1 MSSKYAQEGNQRGFS
16 VSTTSGNEM
25 NEEQTKSNNSS
36 TSAEGSVHQ
45 VLPVSFRD
53 NATSSLPTTS
63 RSQHSFSIEALVGN
77 NRSHD
82 DDASKPAGTS
92 IPEIASSESWPNQH
106 PLVDLK
112 RIQAYYQQM
121 YSQNFPLKQLNNYL
135 YPLGSFTESEASK
148 PSEPAREKDQ
158 ILAYYANLYLQSSN
172 FYQERYLESLRTFS
186 TDTVQQNS
194 KESIPEFLQR
204 YEKQIIKNEPEEVA
218 QRLLSKEN
226 ERRNSSHLLSDD
238 LTTKDHFVKLKQYS
252 NNEARFSDSK
262 KSNDTSSKSPSSS
275 DQLPQP
281 QPPSEPSASQPS
293 LLFPGVNKPIDNA
306 SQSTLRTNFPQ
317 QLVGSS
323 QSVSTSLSCS
333 NLYPAYCGKWFCFEV
348 ILETI

>member
-1 MSSKYAQEGNQRGFS
+1 MPCALSASIMSSKYAQEGNQRGFS

-121 YSQNFPLKQLNNYL
+121 YSQHFPLKQLNNYL
-135 YPLGSFTESEASK
+135 YPLASFTESEASK
-148 PSEPAREKDQ
+148 PNEPAREKDQ

-218 QRLLSKEN
+218 QSVVWQSITIYSICKTSPIFGWQAATPTQQRQTHCIHHNWGRRTALDHRLEVSQMFGFKTGAQNIN
-226 ERRNSSHLLSDD
+226 E
-238 LTTKDHFVKLKQYS
+238 
-252 NNEARFSDSK
+252 
-262 KSNDTSSKSPSSS
+262 KSISV
-275 DQLPQP
+275 L
-281 QPPSEPSASQPS
+281 ASQ
-293 LLFPGVNKPIDNA
+293 K
-306 SQSTLRTNFPQ
+306 T
-317 QLVGSS
+317 
-323 QSVSTSLSCS
+323 
-333 NLYPAYCGKWFCFEV
+333 
-348 ILETI
+348 IL